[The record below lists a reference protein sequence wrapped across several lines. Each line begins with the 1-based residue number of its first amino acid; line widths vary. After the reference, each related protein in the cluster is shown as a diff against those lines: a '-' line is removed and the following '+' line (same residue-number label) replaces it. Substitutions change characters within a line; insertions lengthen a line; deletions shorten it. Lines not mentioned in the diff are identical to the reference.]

1 MKKLLLGLVLMLGFA
16 ANAHSQITGS
26 LGGTYLSD
34 YRGVELGAVV
44 GSVGYRAGGDSGF
57 SFQPEVRFGVGAT
70 GDEIRG
76 TTFDGGEVSY
86 DVDLD
91 NLVGA
96 SARLQFHI
104 PGGAYVFA
112 QPTMTRVS
120 LDADNVLPT
129 RPLNDA
135 DWDIG
140 GDVGAGL
147 MVTEGFGLEGSV
159 GVIDGD
165 SVYSAAMRLYF

>member
-1 MKKLLLGLVLMLGFA
+1 MKKLFIALALIFGFA
-16 ANAHSQITGS
+16 NAQAQITGS

-70 GDEIRG
+70 GDEVRSASF
-76 TTFDGGEVSY
+76 TGGEVSY
-86 DVDLD
+86 GVDLD
-91 NLVGA
+91 NLLGA

-112 QPTMTRVS
+112 QPTMTRVN
-120 LDADNVLPT
+120 LDADYALQT
-129 RPLNDA
+129 RALNDA
-135 DWDIG
+135 EWEFG

-159 GVIDGD
+159 G
-165 SVYSAAMRLYF
+165 